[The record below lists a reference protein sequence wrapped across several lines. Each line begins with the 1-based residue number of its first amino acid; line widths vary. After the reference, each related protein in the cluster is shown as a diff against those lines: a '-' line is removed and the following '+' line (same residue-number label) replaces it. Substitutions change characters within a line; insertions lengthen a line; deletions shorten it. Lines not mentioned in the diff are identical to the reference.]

1 MRKNTLVAV
10 SIGLLL
16 VALAG
21 MEWMAER
28 QWYAQEAPHPAEV
41 ADSGLPEV
49 RDLDDSGALASP
61 HFVR

>member
-1 MRKNTLVAV
+1 MRKNTMVALA
-10 SIGLLL
+10 IGLLL

-21 MEWMAER
+21 MEWVAEHR
-28 QWYAQEAPHPAEV
+28 WYAQDGVRPAEV

-61 HFVR
+61 HIVR